1 MELEKWYW
9 WILLQD
15 RNRDTDEENGLADS
29 LGKERVGWTERAAL
43 KHTHDHVYRRLM
55 GSCCVTQGAQ
65 LCTLWQP
72 GGVARGGEWERGSR
86 GRGHT
91 CTYGWFTCCMT
102 ETNTT
107 FWSHYPP
114 IKNKLKKKR
123 WQWPQSL
130 QTILARDMSVKGS
143 RCAEQEGGC
152 ATEVLFCFKER
163 RNNRMFACWW
173 ERSTE
178 RAGHRSPIFWQEPS
192 TSPSGLWLHIPA
204 PLLDLTT
211 RCSCAGVLR
220 PQVLLFSLLARLL
233 QISTASNASA
243 PWHLCLP
250 SNFSS
255 EMQMPRFL
263 LSVPRLPR

>member
-1 MELEKWYW
+1 MSRCSHVGQRDIRKS
-9 WILLQD
+9 LLD
-15 RNRDTDEENGLADS
+15 AS
-29 LGKERVGWTERAAL
+29 W
-43 KHTHDHVYRRLM
+43 
-55 GSCCVTQGAQ
+55 VTQASRCHVSSTAVDISPLPAWRWDWNTEEGKTTESHQATEWTP
-65 LCTLWQP
+65 LDRQP
-72 GGVARGGEWERGSR
+72 
-86 GRGHT
+86 